1 MIEYGKRERVVQES
15 VPGKQLTL
23 AHIIAH
29 PDDDLYIRLE
39 LPSREGAIGILR
51 ITPNIAAIIA
61 ADVAAKAAGVEVAI
75 IDRFSGSVVIMGDVA
90 AVEAAV
96 QDVENVMCRR
106 MGFGAAQ
113 VTKT

>member
-15 VPGKQLTL
+15 VPGKQVTL

-29 PDDDLYIRLE
+29 PDDDLYVRLE
-39 LPSREGAIGILR
+39 LASREGAIGILR

-75 IDRFSGSVVIMGDVA
+75 IDRFSGSVVIIGDVA

-96 QDVENVMCRR
+96 QDVENVMCRG
-106 MGFGAAQ
+106 MGFASVQ